1 MSEWLQI
8 NSIEMLVS
16 KVEYSL
22 ETSKEE
28 LEILFFS
35 CDLLNIAR
43 GRCNI
48 YLRKNF
54 TSNLKDF
61 IEIESEKPIMTANIS
76 YANSKFD
83 NIAKVINNYTQ
94 NKSKKIKIIID
105 LNAALAVNQD
115 GILSIENSIKL
126 NITNIKFILPLI

>member
-8 NSIEMLVS
+8 KSIEMLVS

-22 ETSKEE
+22 ETSKEIE
-28 LEILFFS
+28 LLFFS

-43 GRCNI
+43 GRCDI
-48 YLRKNF
+48 FLSKNRS
-54 TSNLKDF
+54 SNLKNF
-61 IEIESEKPIMTANIS
+61 IEINSEKPVMTANINFES
-76 YANSKFD
+76 SKFE
-83 NIAKVINNYTQ
+83 NIYKVINNYKQ

-105 LNAALAVNQD
+105 LNATLAVNQD
-115 GILSIENSIKL
+115 GILSIDDSIKE

>member
-8 NSIEMLVS
+8 KSIEMLVS

-22 ETSKEE
+22 ETSKELE
-28 LEILFFS
+28 LLFFS

-48 YLRKNF
+48 FLCKKNP
-54 TSNLKDF
+54 SNFKNF
-61 IEIESEKPIMTANIS
+61 IEIDSDKPVMIANI
-76 YANSKFD
+76 NFENKKFE

-94 NKSKKIKIIID
+94 NKSKKIKIVID
-105 LNAALAVNQD
+105 LNIALAVNQD
-115 GILSIENSIKL
+115 GILSIENSIKVD
-126 NITNIKFILPLI
+126 ITNIKFILPLI

>member
-8 NSIEMLVS
+8 KTIEMLVS

-22 ETSKEE
+22 ETTKEIE
-28 LEILFFS
+28 LLFFS

-48 YLRKNF
+48 YLRKNR
-54 TSNLKDF
+54 TSNLINF
-61 IEIESEKPIMTANIS
+61 IEIDSNKPVMIANI
-76 YANSKFD
+76 NFKNNKFE

-94 NKSKKIKIIID
+94 NKSKKIKIVID
-105 LNAALAVNQD
+105 LNASLAVNQD
-115 GILSIENSIKL
+115 GILSIENSIKVD
-126 NITNIKFILPLI
+126 ITNIKFILPLI

>member
-8 NSIEMLVS
+8 KTIEMLVS

-22 ETSKEE
+22 ETNKE
-28 LEILFFS
+28 LEHLFFS

-48 YLRKNF
+48 FLSKNSP
-54 TSNLKDF
+54 SNLKNF
-61 IEIESEKPIMTANIS
+61 IEIDSDKPVMTANI
-76 YANSKFD
+76 NFKRNKFE

-94 NKSKKIKIIID
+94 NKSKKIKIVMD
-105 LNAALAVNQD
+105 LNVALAVNQD
-115 GILSIENSIKL
+115 GILSIENSIKVD
-126 NITNIKFILPLI
+126 IKNIKFILPLI

>member
-22 ETSKEE
+22 ESSKELE
-28 LEILFFS
+28 LLFFS

-48 YLRKNF
+48 FLNKNSP
-54 TSNLKDF
+54 SNLKNF
-61 IEIESEKPIMTANIS
+61 IKIDSDKPVMRANI
-76 YANSKFD
+76 NFENKKFE

-94 NKSKKIKIIID
+94 NKSKKIKIVID

-115 GILSIENSIKL
+115 GILSIENTIKVD
-126 NITNIKFILPLI
+126 ITNIKFILPLI

>member
-8 NSIEMLVS
+8 KSIEMLVS

-22 ETSKEE
+22 ETSKELE
-28 LEILFFS
+28 LLFFS

-48 YLRKNF
+48 FLSKNSS
-54 TSNLKDF
+54 SNLKNF
-61 IEIESEKPIMTANIS
+61 IEIESEKPVMNADINFES
-76 YANSKFD
+76 NKFE

-94 NKSKKIKIIID
+94 NKSKKIKIVID

-115 GILSIENSIKL
+115 GILSIENTIKVD
-126 NITNIKFILPLI
+126 ITNIKFILPLI

>member
-8 NSIEMLVS
+8 RSIEMLVS

-22 ETSKEE
+22 ETSKDH
-28 LEILFFS
+28 EILFFS

-48 YLRKNF
+48 YLKKNRTSIFKNF
-54 TSNLKDF
+54 IK
-61 IEIESEKPIMTANIS
+61 IESEKPIMTANIS
-76 YANSKFD
+76 YENSKFE
-83 NIAKVINNYTQ
+83 NITKIINNYKQ
-94 NKSKKIKIIID
+94 NKSNKIKVIID
-105 LNAALAVNQD
+105 LNASLAVNQD

-126 NITNIKFILPLI
+126 DVTNIKFILPLI